1 MKELGERLD
10 RKSDAV
16 IDKVDV
22 KADKT
27 DSKIDNAVLIFIA
40 GLFLQSG
47 FNIWMKGGKDKA
59 NKPAPVQQ

>member
-1 MKELGERLD
+1 MKVLGERLD

-16 IDKVDV
+16 INKVDV
-22 KADKT
+22 RTDKT

-59 NKPAPVQQ
+59 NNPTPVQQ